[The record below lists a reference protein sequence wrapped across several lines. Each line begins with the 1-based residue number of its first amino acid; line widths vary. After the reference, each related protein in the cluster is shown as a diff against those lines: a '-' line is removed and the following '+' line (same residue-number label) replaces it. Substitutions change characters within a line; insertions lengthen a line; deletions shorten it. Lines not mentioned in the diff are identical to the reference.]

1 QVDASVGWSGLLAG
15 EVGNLSVV
23 EDSLFEAENISVCA
37 DWTWQRNGVIAGV
50 FKGLVR
56 NIVSIKTGDDQMI
69 GTIPYG
75 YNNGSDAFASMY
87 NVYTNVPASIAKTFD
102 ASGSHEWGMIG
113 SDGVE
118 IFSDFGDFSSSTSTD
133 FALDP
138 AIWTLADGAMPHLA
152 HFGETALTM
161 GPEVEAS
168 VSKSSILVAEVATV
182 TATLKNSEEV
192 PTWSFVASEGYA
204 SVATIVQ
211 DSVEANKFNVTG
223 VALGTITVKIVA
235 TIGGVDYESSE
246 LTFNVI
252 EEGSYEIPTD
262 AVEISTYAE
271 FISFFDGSA
280 ANTTKN
286 AVLTADI
293 VGDNTLRGFGMAGEY
308 SGIFE
313 GQGHTI
319 SNYKTSQG
327 LFNIL
332 GATAEVRNV
341 NFELNHTGSGFG
353 TIAYQN
359 NGLISNCQITVT
371 IDGAQN
377 TFGGVT
383 LVGTSGTFVDCHVS
397 FIINN
402 SQCNTLYPICQNDGT
417 VDITN
422 CSYSFAGSDGSA
434 IMFSTSN
441 TNITLVV

>member
-1 QVDASVGWSGLLAG
+1 
-15 EVGNLSVV
+15 
-23 EDSLFEAENISVCA
+23 
-37 DWTWQRNGVIAGV
+37 
-50 FKGLVR
+50 
-56 NIVSIKTGDDQMI
+56 
-69 GTIPYG
+69 
-75 YNNGSDAFASMY
+75 
-87 NVYTNVPASIAKTFD
+87 
-102 ASGSHEWGMIG
+102 
-113 SDGVE
+113 
-118 IFSDFGDFSSSTSTD
+118 
-133 FALDP
+133 
-138 AIWTLADGAMPHLA
+138 
-152 HFGETALTM
+152 
-161 GPEVEAS
+161 
-168 VSKSSILVAEVATV
+168 
-182 TATLKNSEEV
+182 
-192 PTWSFVASEGYA
+192 
-204 SVATIVQ
+204 
-211 DSVEANKFNVTG
+211 
-223 VALGTITVKIVA
+223 
-235 TIGGVDYESSE
+235 
-246 LTFNVI
+246 
-252 EEGSYEIPTD
+252 D

-271 FISFFDGSA
+271 FIAFFDGSA

-402 SQCNTLYPICQNDGT
+402 SQCKTLYPICQNDGT